1 MSWGLESDASAW
13 AWTACA
19 ALAGAFALHVNRS
32 SARRD
37 LLLLRG
43 LAVAALVLALL
54 RPALLARERQLLK
67 PRLLILLD
75 ASHAMKGKAPG
86 GGSRIAQATAWLRK
100 HRAAIEARADV
111 SLALISDRARALGG
125 LDKLDAAVA
134 EGTAFKPDQ
143 SLPDALPAEGPPART
158 WLITDGVAEG
168 GGDLGR
174 LLAGLGSPVDMLG
187 AGQSKRETGAAFLDL
202 KTPDFAFLH
211 GMIPVEASV
220 EATGLAGREA
230 TVTLTRAD
238 ESAPGGWRE
247 VGRVKRRINAD
258 VETFPVRLAA
268 AADSLGTARMRLV
281 ATGGGLARSREFRVE
296 TVRQKYRIM
305 YLAGRPSAEYSALRE
320 FLKADPNY
328 ELVSF
333 VILRNPEN
341 PSPAPD
347 RELSLIPFPVDEI
360 FGRALPQFDLF
371 ILENFSAARFRLPPQ
386 YLDALKRFVING
398 GALLVKGGDSAFSAG
413 GYKNSPLEE
422 VLPVVLSSR
431 SPDFIPGL
439 FSPKPGPLEHPLV
452 RLSETPELSQRAWA
466 ALPPLDGWGRF
477 ASVRPGVTVLVSHPK
492 ETTEDGKPLPVAA
505 VRSFGRGK
513 VMLISTDSSWRWKL
527 GAAADPDASG
537 FYSRFWTRAVQYL
550 TGSLDLSKVKFAPL
564 PDRVPPREPA
574 RLSLRVFDE
583 GFSPASAAD
592 TRVSVIWDGPDGRAR
607 EVAAR
612 ETQPGVYA
620 IELTGLSAGAHRVR
634 ASARV
639 RGRPWGGDEVRF
651 TWEPASEE
659 PMDRGWLMKAAAA
672 GGGQFVDLS
681 SLARPDELL
690 DLLPPARP
698 REETVRRLYPFISPF
713 WLFFVGCL
721 FLIEWALRR
730 RCGHA

>member
-1 MSWGLESDASAW
+1 MSWALESSAGAW
-13 AWTACA
+13 AWTAVALIA
-19 ALAGAFALHVNRS
+19 AAFSYHVARS
-32 SARRD
+32 PARRP

-43 LAVAALVLALL
+43 LAVAALILALV
-54 RPALLARERQLLK
+54 RPALLSREGQLTK

-75 ASHAMKGKAPG
+75 TGHSMKGKAPS
-86 GGSRIAQATAWLRK
+86 GGSRLGQAAAWLKK

-111 SLALISDRARALGG
+111 SLVLVSDRARALGG
-125 LDKLDAAVA
+125 LAKLDALVA
-134 EGTAFKPDQ
+134 EGTAFKPEQ
-143 SLPDALPAEGPPART
+143 SIPDALPAEGPPART
-158 WLITDGVAEG
+158 WLITDGIAEG
-168 GGDLGR
+168 GGDIGRVLG
-174 LLAGLGSPVDMLG
+174 GLGSPVDMLG
-187 AGQSKRETGAAFLDL
+187 AGPSKRETGASFLDI
-202 KTPDFAFLH
+202 KAPDFAFLH
-211 GMIPVEASV
+211 GVIPVTASV

-230 TVTLTRAD
+230 TVTLALSD

-247 VGRVKRRINAD
+247 VGRVKRRIGSD
-258 VETFPVRLAA
+258 LETFPVELGAP
-268 AADSLGTARMRLV
+268 ADVLGTARMRLV
-281 ATGGGLARSREFRVE
+281 ASGGGRERAREFRVE

-305 YLAGRPSAEYSALRE
+305 YLAGRPSPEYSALRE
-320 FLKADPNY
+320 FLKADPNH

-371 ILENFSAARFRLPPQ
+371 ILENFSAARFRLPAQ
-386 YLDALKRFVING
+386 YLEALKKFVVNG

-422 VLPVVLSSR
+422 ALPVVLSSR

-439 FSPKPGPLEHPLV
+439 FAPKPGPPEHPLV
-452 RLSETPELSQRAWA
+452 RLYETPELSQRAWA

-477 ASVRPGVTVLVSHPK
+477 ASVRSGVTVLASHPR
-492 ETTEDGKPLPVAA
+492 ETTEDGKPLPIAA

-527 GAAADPDASG
+527 GAAADPDAAG
-537 FYSRFWTRAVQYL
+537 FYARFWTRSVQYL
-550 TGSLDLSKVKFAPL
+550 TGGLDLSKVKFAPL

-574 RLSLRVFDE
+574 RMSLRVFDE
-583 GFSPASAAD
+583 GFGPASAAD
-592 TRVSVIWDGPDGRAR
+592 TRLSVTWTSPDGRSR
-607 EVAAR
+607 EVSAR
-612 ETQPGVYA
+612 QTEPGVYA
-620 IELTGLSAGAHRVR
+620 IELTGLTPGPQKVR

-639 RGRPWGGDEVRF
+639 RGRNWGEDEVRF
-651 TWEPASEE
+651 TWEPAQEE

-672 GGGQFVDLS
+672 GGGKFQDLS
-681 SLARPDELL
+681 VAVRPDELL
-690 DLLPPARP
+690 DLLPLPRP
-698 REETVRRLYPFISPF
+698 REETVRRLHPFISPW
-713 WLFFVGCL
+713 WLALAGCL

-730 RCGHA
+730 RSGHA